1 MIAGVVRRAWWWLAD
16 YAYAL
21 RWQLRGIVD
30 HADPSVYAKGA
41 GPAIVLLPGV
51 YENWR
56 FLQPLAVALHGR
68 GYAVHVID
76 ALGRN
81 RWPVEVGVGHVADYL
96 RRHRL
101 DDVLL
106 VAHSK
111 GGLIGKTLM
120 ADADLGCRIRGM
132 VAVATP
138 FGGSV
143 YGRLMPTRSL
153 RAFSPT
159 DPGILALSRI
169 VDVNRRIVSVYGV
182 FDPHIPGGSELPGAR
197 NVRLATGG
205 HFRVLA
211 HPRIVAEVERMAD
224 EADAA

>member
-1 MIAGVVRRAWWWLAD
+1 VIFGIVRRGWWWAAD

-21 RWQLRGIVD
+21 KWQFRGVLD
-30 HADPSVYAKGA
+30 HTDPSAYAEGP
-41 GPAIVLLPGV
+41 GPAIILLPGV
-51 YENWR
+51 YESWR
-56 FLQPLAVALHGR
+56 FLQPLAVELRCR

-81 RWPVEVGVGHVADYL
+81 RWPVDVGVGHVADYL
-96 RRHRL
+96 RSRHL
-101 DDVLL
+101 DDVVL

-120 ADADLGCRIRGM
+120 ADPGTGRRIRGM
-132 VAVATP
+132 VAIASP

-159 DPGILALSRI
+159 APGILALSRI
-169 VDVNRRIVSVYGV
+169 VDVNRRIVSVYGA
-182 FDPHIPGGSELPGAR
+182 FDPHIPGGSALAGAR

-211 HPRIVAEVERMAD
+211 HPRVVAEVERMV
-224 EADAA
+224 EATAAR